1 MAYAEEVWLELRD
14 ARDELEGNQNEDG
27 LRKFVDVVVR
37 MPKRIIPDPNFLSDA
52 AAEELLDISDKFE
65 AHKVGMSYD
74 ERVKEVPMETR
85 YEHLN
90 AHFVATNIQL
100 GGITWDAI
108 MRIWENFLTPYIS
121 IKHAFNDEAVTHYS
135 VKGILSDVA
144 NIMNLIEKYHG
155 R

>member
-1 MAYAEEVWLELRD
+1 MYAEDVWLRLRD
-14 ARDELEGNQNEDG
+14 ARDELANNRDEDG
-27 LRKFVDVVVR
+27 LRKFVDMVVR
-37 MPKRIIPDPNFLSDA
+37 LPKRIIPDPGFLSDA

-90 AHFVATNIQL
+90 AHFIATNIQL

-108 MRIWENFLTPYIS
+108 MRIWVEFRSNYVT
-121 IKHAFNDEAVTHYS
+121 IKHALNNGVVGGFSIENILDNVTRMMY
-135 VKGILSDVA
+135 
-144 NIMNLIEKYHG
+144 LIETYHG

>member
-108 MRIWENFLTPYIS
+108 TRIWVEFRSKYVT
-121 IKHAFNDEAVTHYS
+121 IKHAFDDGVVREFSIGNILDNVTRMMH
-135 VKGILSDVA
+135 
-144 NIMNLIEKYHG
+144 LIEEYHG

>member
-1 MAYAEEVWLELRD
+1 MAYAEDVWLRLRD

-27 LRKFVDVVVR
+27 LRKFVGVVAR
-37 MPKRIIPDPNFLSDA
+37 LPKCINPDTNLLSDA

-108 MRIWENFLTPYIS
+108 TRIWVEFRSKYVT
-121 IKHAFNDEAVTHYS
+121 IKHAFDDGVVREFSIGNILDNVTRMMH
-135 VKGILSDVA
+135 
-144 NIMNLIEKYHG
+144 LIEEYHG

>member
-27 LRKFVDVVVR
+27 LRKFVGVVAR
-37 MPKRIIPDPNFLSDA
+37 LPKRINPDTNLLSDA

-65 AHKVGMSYD
+65 AYKVGISYD
-74 ERVKEVPMETR
+74 KYVKEVPMETR

-108 MRIWENFLTPYIS
+108 TRIWVEFRSKYVT
-121 IKHAFNDEAVTHYS
+121 IKHAFDDGVVREFSIGNILDNVTRMMH
-135 VKGILSDVA
+135 
-144 NIMNLIEKYHG
+144 LIEEYHG

>member
-27 LRKFVDVVVR
+27 LRKFVGVVAR
-37 MPKRIIPDPNFLSDA
+37 LPKRINPDTNLLSDA

-74 ERVKEVPMETR
+74 EHVKEVPMETR

-108 MRIWENFLTPYIS
+108 TRIWVEFRSKYVT
-121 IKHAFNDEAVTHYS
+121 IKHAFDDGVVREFSIGNILDNVTRMMH
-135 VKGILSDVA
+135 
-144 NIMNLIEKYHG
+144 LIEEYHG

>member
-1 MAYAEEVWLELRD
+1 MYAEDVWLRLRD
-14 ARDELEGNQNEDG
+14 AHDELANNRDEDG
-27 LRKFVDVVVR
+27 LRKFVDVVVK
-37 MPKRIIPDPNFLSDA
+37 MPKRIIPDPGFLSDA

-90 AHFVATNIQL
+90 AHFIATNIQL

-108 MRIWENFLTPYIS
+108 MRIWVEFRSKYVT
-121 IKHAFNDEAVTHYS
+121 IKHALNNGVVGGFS
-135 VKGILSDVA
+135 I
-144 NIMNLIEKYHG
+144 
-155 R
+155 

>member
-1 MAYAEEVWLELRD
+1 MAYAEEVWLKLRD

-27 LRKFVDVVVR
+27 LRKFVGVVAR
-37 MPKRIIPDPNFLSDA
+37 LPKRINPDTNLLSDA

-65 AHKVGMSYD
+65 AYKVGISYD
-74 ERVKEVPMETR
+74 KYVKEVPMETR

-108 MRIWENFLTPYIS
+108 TRIWVEFRSKYVT
-121 IKHAFNDEAVTHYS
+121 IKHAFDDGVVREFSIGNILDNVTRMMH
-135 VKGILSDVA
+135 
-144 NIMNLIEKYHG
+144 LIEEYHG

>member
-1 MAYAEEVWLELRD
+1 MYAEDVWLRLRD
-14 ARDELEGNQNEDG
+14 ARDELVNNCDEDG
-27 LRKFVDVVVR
+27 LRKFVDVVVK
-37 MPKRIIPDPNFLSDA
+37 MPKHIIPDPNFLSDA

-74 ERVKEVPMETR
+74 ERVKEVPIETR

-90 AHFVATNIQL
+90 AHFTATNIQL
-100 GGITWDAI
+100 GGVTWDAI

-121 IKHAFNDEAVTHYS
+121 IKHAFNDEAVKHYAA
-135 VKGILSDVA
+135 KGILNDV
-144 NIMNLIEKYHG
+144 NHIMNLIEKYHG